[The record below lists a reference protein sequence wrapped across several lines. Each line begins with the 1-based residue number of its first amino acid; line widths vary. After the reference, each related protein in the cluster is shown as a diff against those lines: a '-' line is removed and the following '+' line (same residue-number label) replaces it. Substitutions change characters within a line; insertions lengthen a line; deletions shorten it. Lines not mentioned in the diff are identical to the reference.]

1 MSMKNITLSVD
12 AEVLTAVRRYAADR
26 DASVNAIVRDFL
38 TGIAQRHD
46 RARQARKRI
55 QQLSEQSKARIGSR
69 EWSRDELH
77 ER

>member
-26 DASVNAIVRDFL
+26 NASVIAIVRDFL
-38 TGIAQRHD
+38 TGIAKRHD
-46 RARQARKRI
+46 QARQARKRI
-55 QQLSEQSKARIGSR
+55 QQLSEQSKARIGLR
-69 EWSRDELH
+69 DWSRDELH